1 MEWLNYHHLLYFWL
15 AAREGGIT
23 RAAATLRL
31 AHPTVSGQIHALEDA
46 LGEKL
51 FAREGRK
58 LVLTEMG
65 RVVYGYADE
74 IFRVGRELLDTVK
87 GRPTGRPLRL
97 VVGIAEVVPKL
108 VAKRLLDPARS
119 LSEPVRLVC
128 REDRTDRLVAEL
140 AAGGLDVVLTDVPLG
155 HGARVRAFNHLLG
168 ESPVTLFAA
177 ASLAAQHRR
186 GFPASLEGAPML
198 LPGPGTALRG
208 ALDAWLESRRIRP
221 SVEAEFDDPALLK
234 AFGQDGVGIFPAP
247 TAIEAEVRRQ
257 YRVEVVGRIPE
268 VRESFYAISPER
280 RLRHPAVVAI
290 STVARDSFLLRPGAG
305 VATRR

>member
-15 AAREGGIT
+15 AARQGGIT
-23 RAAATLRL
+23 RAARTLRL

-51 FAREGRK
+51 LAREGRK

-74 IFRVGRELLDTVK
+74 IFGLGRELLDTVK

-108 VAKRLLDPARS
+108 VAKRLLDPARE
-119 LSEPVRLVC
+119 LAEPVQLVC
-128 REDRTDRLVAEL
+128 REDKTDRLVAEL
-140 AAGGLDVVLTDVPLG
+140 AAGSLDVVLTDAPVQ
-155 HGARVRAFNHLLG
+155 HGGRVRAYNHLLG
-168 ESPVTLFAA
+168 ESGVTFFAA
-177 ASLAAQHRR
+177 PALAGRHRA
-186 GFPASLEGAPML
+186 GFPGSLDGAPAL
-198 LPGPGTALRG
+198 LPVAGTALRG
-208 ALDAWLESRRIRP
+208 ALEAWFETRRIRP
-221 SVEAEFDDPALLK
+221 KVEAEFDDTALLK
-234 AFGQDGVGIFPAP
+234 AFGQDGVGLFPAP

-257 YRVEVVGRIPE
+257 YDVEVVGRIPE

-280 RLRHPAVVAI
+280 RLKHPAVVAI
-290 STVARDSFLLRPGAG
+290 SAAARESFLMRPG
-305 VATRR
+305 TR